1 LDKNTF
7 YELFLKEFNDLEN
20 QKQTLLDKL
29 RHGRNIW
36 ITAQQLAELEIRSN
50 ELDRIF
56 LILKRWF

>member
-1 LDKNTF
+1 
-7 YELFLKEFNDLEN
+7 LKEFNELEN